1 MKRNYQGLSTYR
13 VSVTGQPLANS
24 NVRIKGKTKSS
35 NWQEENITVEEF
47 GVSDIGVTDIG
58 SSTPEP

>member
-35 NWQEENITVEEF
+35 DWKEENITVDEF
-47 GVSDIGVTDIG
+47 GMSDIGVTDIG